1 MLFLK
6 CPPCNPTLKNTPLE
20 DTDPSETLP
29 ASPRTG
35 SPILP
40 QDLAQSPWVSLDCL
54 CISHH
59 ESTLK
64 GMGLGDRSPRFQF
77 WLTHLPATW
86 LCCCSVAK
94 SFPTLCDPVDC
105 STPVFPVLHH
115 LLDLLK
121 LLSIELVMPSNH
133 LILCRPVLL
142 LPSILPSIRV
152 ISNELALCIRWPKY
166 WSFSFGISPSNV
178 YSELI
183 SVLAS
188 CLNFLYKMRII
199 AVPISQ
205 CCCEDK
211 MSSWTPIRF

>member
-6 CPPCNPTLKNTPLE
+6 CPPCNPTLKNTPLK

-54 CISHH
+54 SISHH

-86 LCCCSVAK
+86 LCHCSVAK
-94 SFPTLCDPVDC
+94 SFPTLCDPMDC
-105 STPVFPVLHH
+105 STPVFSILHH
-115 LLDLLK
+115 LL
-121 LLSIELVMPSNH
+121 
-133 LILCRPVLL
+133 
-142 LPSILPSIRV
+142 
-152 ISNELALCIRWPKY
+152 ELAQTPVHWTSDAIQPSHPLSPH
-166 WSFSFGISPSNV
+166 SPPAFSPSQYQGHFQWV
-178 YSELI
+178 GSSHQMAKVLELQLWYQ
-183 SVLAS
+183 SFQCVFRVDFLP
-188 CLNFLYKMRII
+188 CLMPQFSL
-199 AVPISQ
+199 
-205 CCCEDK
+205 
-211 MSSWTPIRF
+211 